1 MQARARAVA
10 VRQKCNGKSK
20 RLQREGFH
28 FSPRQLPLPWPRLP
42 SSLALIIASPLTSLC
57 FWPHLLQP
65 SLKTVM
71 PLHTLSNSSSL
82 AQKTSW
88 TPHQNL
94 QGLHPVGSRY
104 LWLHPL
110 PGACLSL
117 HSMKLSSLLVLK
129 PMGPGPAPGNL
140 PVSVLPLNSRRAN
153 SLSSFQSLLKCHLI
167 NDIFLDHPSKNSNL
181 SPFTLTFSVH
191 LILLG
196 FSFPIT
202 TWHEFF
208 ICLLSNFSTRMLAL

>member
-28 FSPRQLPLPWPRLP
+28 FSPLQLPLPWPRLP

-94 QGLHPVGSRY
+94 QGLHPAGSRY
-104 LWLHPL
+104 LWPS
-110 PGACLSL
+110 PSTWC
-117 HSMKLSSLLVLK
+117 LLVPPLHEAIF
-129 PMGPGPAPGNL
+129 PVGPQTHGTWSCPRELAC
-140 PVSVLPLNSRRAN
+140 VC
-153 SLSSFQSLLKCHLI
+153 SSPKQSK
-167 NDIFLDHPSKNSNL
+167 S
-181 SPFTLTFSVH
+181 
-191 LILLG
+191 
-196 FSFPIT
+196 
-202 TWHEFF
+202 
-208 ICLLSNFSTRMLAL
+208 

>member
-10 VRQKCNGKSK
+10 VRQKCSGKSK

-28 FSPRQLPLPWPRLP
+28 FSPLRLPLPWPRPP
-42 SSLALIIASPLTSLC
+42 SSLAWIIASPLTSLC
-57 FWPHLLQP
+57 FWPHLLQS
-65 SLKTVM
+65 SLKTVK
-71 PLHTLSNSSSL
+71 PLHMLPNSSSL
-82 AQKTSW
+82 GQRTSW

-94 QGLHPVGSRY
+94 QGLHPMGSCY

-110 PGACLSL
+110 LGAYLSL
-117 HSMKLSSLLVLK
+117 HSMKLPSLLVLK
-129 PMGPGPAPGNL
+129 HMGPSSAPGNL

-167 NDIFLDHPSKNSNL
+167 NDIFLDHPSENSNL
-181 SPFTLTFSVH
+181 SPFTLALSVH
-191 LILLG
+191 LTLLG

-208 ICLLSNFSTRMLAL
+208 ICCLISPLGC